1 MTRTFLPRRPPAL
14 FRSSTAISM
23 PFFVEIPNVAVVP
36 VRDPNSPITIS
47 EVESDFAPVHDV
59 NAKTPATHKRISQ
72 GLRLMNPP
80 SGRIPEGLVV
90 LPLWFFVLVFLFR
103 TTPFLLSFF
112 RLACSGS
119 CL

>member
-1 MTRTFLPRRPPAL
+1 
-14 FRSSTAISM
+14 M

-36 VRDPNSPITIS
+36 VKDPNSPITIS

-59 NAKTPATHKRISQ
+59 NVKTPATHKRISQ

-90 LPLWFFVLVFLFR
+90 LPLWFFCSSFSVQDQTVPPQRLSTGMFWLGPLISILMSLFAC
-103 TTPFLLSFF
+103 TP
-112 RLACSGS
+112 RPKRK
-119 CL
+119 